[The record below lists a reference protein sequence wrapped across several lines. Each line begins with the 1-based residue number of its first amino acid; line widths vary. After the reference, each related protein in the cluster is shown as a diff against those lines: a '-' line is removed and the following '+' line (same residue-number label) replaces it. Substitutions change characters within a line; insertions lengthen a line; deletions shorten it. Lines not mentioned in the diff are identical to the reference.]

1 MSAARPEQAPGD
13 GPPPDPGSLTERA
26 FAQSPVP
33 WMLCAPDGRLLR
45 MNDAMAQLAGLTE
58 SQLRG
63 RLPTELKQ
71 GHNGAINLVDS
82 SVFEEST
89 RLIQEVGATGIPQ
102 TLETYVQSGGELAP
116 QAWEVRY
123 TPVHGPD
130 GSLQAVSL
138 TAVDFTEQFV
148 ARQRLGLLNAA
159 TAGIGASLD
168 VTRTAQDLVDVT
180 VPGFADFVS
189 VDLLDGVFR
198 GEEPAAGPLPG
209 PVLLRRAAQAL
220 GLTADPGTPAPP
232 DPPDPADLAERA
244 DHPGGPVA
252 GPGVFV
258 RDAADLAPPAAGAG
272 SDPVA
277 DTGAP
282 GVVEAGERGSYP
294 LDSPPARCL
303 ATGRSGRYAAGDPV
317 LDSWFATD
325 TARGAWARRHELVS
339 LLAVPVTARETTLGV
354 VILVRLGPAVPFS
367 TEEQSIAEEL
377 VAHAAICLDNA
388 RRYTR
393 ERTTALTLQHSLLQQ
408 RPPRQAAVEV
418 AARYLPA
425 SGQAGVG
432 GDWYDVI
439 PLSGT
444 RVALVVGDVTGH
456 GLHASVTMARLR
468 TAVRTL
474 ADVDLPPDELLSHL
488 DDLVI
493 SLNAEAGAYGPEDAA
508 YGGPLGPSNPFAPPT
523 ESPGTVVGN
532 SVTDGLVFGDIGA
545 TCLYAVYD
553 PIARRLALARAGHPV
568 PAVRF
573 PDGRV
578 EFLDVPAGPPLG
590 LGGLA
595 FETAEV
601 DVPEGSV
608 LALYTDGLI
617 ESRHRDVDESLGLL
631 AATLSEAGRDL
642 LAVGERILGALT
654 RHRPE
659 DDVALLVAR
668 TRALGADQVA
678 DWEIDADP
686 ACVADARRLAARQLT
701 HWGLDELVFVTEL
714 VVSELV
720 TNAIRHGRPPIRLRL
735 IRDSALTCEVS
746 DSSSTAPHLR
756 RARTMEEGGRGL
768 MLVAQCA
775 TRWGTRHSADG
786 KTIWAEQALPGG

>member
-1 MSAARPEQAPGD
+1 MSAARPEQAPGE
-13 GPPPDPGSLTERA
+13 GPPPEPGSLTERA
-26 FAQSPVP
+26 FEQSPVP

-45 MNDAMAQLAGLTE
+45 LNQAMAELAELTE
-58 SQLRG
+58 AQLVG
-63 RLPTELKQ
+63 RLPTELQQ

-89 RLIQEVGATGIPQ
+89 RLIQEVAATGTPR
-102 TLETYVQSGGELAP
+102 TLETYVQAP
-116 QAWEVRY
+116 AGLEAQAWEVRY
-123 TPVHGPD
+123 SPVHGA
-130 GSLQAVSL
+130 GGALEAVAV

-159 TAGIGASLD
+159 AAGIGASLD

-189 VDLLDGVFR
+189 VDLLDGVFQ

-209 PVLLRRAAQAL
+209 PVLLRRAAQARTGASSGTTPL
-220 GLTADPGTPAPP
+220 ADPSG
-232 DPPDPADLAERA
+232 ERNS
-244 DHPGGPVA
+244 V
-252 GPGVFV
+252 
-258 RDAADLAPPAAGAG
+258 
-272 SDPVA
+272 
-277 DTGAP
+277 

-303 ATGRSGRYAAGDPV
+303 ATGRSARYAAGDPV
-317 LDSWFATD
+317 LDSWFAAD
-325 TARGAWARRHELVS
+325 TARGEWARGHGLVS
-339 LLAVPVTARETTLGV
+339 LLTVPVTARETTLGV
-354 VILVRLGPAVPFS
+354 VILVRLGAAVPFS
-367 TEEQSIAEEL
+367 PDEQSIAEEL

-388 RRYTR
+388 RRFTR

-508 YGGPLGPSNPFAPPT
+508 YGGLPGSANPFAPPGT
-523 ESPGTVVGN
+523 PTPTGEGLGGGQVPGASALGASALGSSTL
-532 SVTDGLVFGDIGA
+532 DGLVFGDIGA

-553 PIARRLALARAGHPV
+553 PIARRVALARAGHPV
-568 PAVRF
+568 PAVRL

-601 DVPEGSV
+601 DLPEGSL

-617 ESRHRDVDESLGLL
+617 ESRHRDVDESLRLL
-631 AATLSEAGRDL
+631 AATLAEPGQDVPAT
-642 LAVGERILGALT
+642 GERVLRVLT

-659 DDVALLVAR
+659 DDVALLLAR

-678 DWEIDADP
+678 DWEIDPDP
-686 ACVADARRLAARQLT
+686 ACVADARRLAARQLA
-701 HWGLDELVFVTEL
+701 HWGLDDLVFVTEL

-786 KTIWAEQALPGG
+786 KTIWAEQALPGA

>member
-1 MSAARPEQAPGD
+1 MSAARSEEPPGD
-13 GPPPDPGSLTERA
+13 GPSWAGSLSERA
-26 FAQSPVP
+26 FEQSPVP

-45 MNDAMAQLAGLTE
+45 INEAMKELAGLWE
-58 SQLRG
+58 GELRG
-63 RLPTELKQ
+63 RLPTELGQ
-71 GHNGAINLVDS
+71 DDDAPINRVDS

-89 RLIQEVGATGIPQ
+89 RLIREVGSTGLPQ
-102 TLETYVQSGGELAP
+102 TMETYVRVPGELETR
-116 QAWEVRY
+116 AWEVRY
-123 TPVHGPD
+123 TPVRGAD
-130 GSLQAVSL
+130 GELEAVAL
-138 TAVDFTEQFV
+138 TAVDFTEQFA

-168 VTRTAQDLVDVT
+168 VTRTARDLVDVS
-180 VPGFADFVS
+180 VPVFADFVA
-189 VDLLDGVFR
+189 VDLLDGVFH

-209 PVLLRRAAQAL
+209 PVLLRRAAQARS
-220 GLTADPGTPAPP
+220 GADP
-232 DPPDPADLAERA
+232 
-244 DHPGGPVA
+244 
-252 GPGVFV
+252 
-258 RDAADLAPPAAGAG
+258 DAAQQGDT
-272 SDPVA
+272 VA
-277 DTGAP
+277 TRERYTP
-282 GVVEAGERGSYP
+282 GVVEEGERGSYP

-303 ATGRSGRYAAGDPV
+303 ATGRSGRYAAGDPE
-317 LDSWFATD
+317 LEAWFAAD
-325 TARGAWARRHELVS
+325 TARGAWARRHGMVS
-339 LLAVPVTARETTLGV
+339 MLTVPVTARETTMGV
-354 VILVRLGPAVPFS
+354 VILCRLGAAAPF
-367 TEEQSIAEEL
+367 TADEQSIAEEL

-418 AARYLPA
+418 ATRYVPA

-456 GLHASVTMARLR
+456 GLQASVTMARLR

-493 SLNAEAGAYGPEDAA
+493 SLNAEAGAYGPEDSGF
-508 YGGPLGPSNPFAPPT
+508 GGAGPGTDPPPGASVLGPSAFF
-523 ESPGTVVGN
+523 
-532 SVTDGLVFGDIGA
+532 DGQVFGDIGA
-545 TCLYAVYD
+545 TCLYVVYD
-553 PIARRLALARAGHPV
+553 PIACRAALARAGHPV
-568 PAVRF
+568 PAVRL
-573 PDGRV
+573 PDGDV

-595 FETAEV
+595 FETVEV
-601 DVPEGSV
+601 ELPAGSL
-608 LALYTDGLI
+608 LALFTDGLI
-617 ESRHRDVDESLGLL
+617 ESRHRDLDESLRLL
-631 AATLSEAGRDL
+631 AAALSGAGPDL
-642 LAVGERILGALT
+642 LAVSERVLGALT

-659 DDVALLVAR
+659 DDVALLLAR
-668 TRALGADQVA
+668 TRTLGADQVA
-678 DWEIDADP
+678 DWEITPDP
-686 ACVADARRLAARQLT
+686 AYVADARRLAARQLA

-775 TRWGTRHSADG
+775 TRWGTRHSSDG
-786 KTIWAEQALPGG
+786 KTIWAEQALPTH

>member
-1 MSAARPEQAPGD
+1 MSAVRPEEPPGD
-13 GPPPDPGSLTERA
+13 GPSWPGSLSERA
-26 FAQSPVP
+26 FEQSPVP

-45 MNDAMAQLAGLTE
+45 INAAMTELTGLGPGE
-58 SQLRG
+58 LRG
-63 RLPTELKQ
+63 RLPTELQ
-71 GHNGAINLVDS
+71 EGDEGAINLVDS

-89 RLIQEVGATGIPQ
+89 RLIRVVGATGVPQ
-102 TLETYVQSGGELAP
+102 TLETYVRGPGEP
-116 QAWEVRY
+116 GTQAWEVRY
-123 TPVHGPD
+123 TPVWGAD
-130 GSLQAVSL
+130 GRLEAVAL
-138 TAVDFTEQFV
+138 TAVDFTEQFA

-168 VTRTAQDLVDVT
+168 VTRTARDLVDVT
-180 VPGFADFVS
+180 VPVFADFVS
-189 VDLLDGVFR
+189 VDLLDGVFQ

-209 PVLLRRAAQAL
+209 PVLLRRAAQARS
-220 GLTADPGTPAPP
+220 GADAEAALDYGGGPAGEQGEYGGHG
-232 DPPDPADLAERA
+232 DPA
-244 DHPGGPVA
+244 
-252 GPGVFV
+252 
-258 RDAADLAPPAAGAG
+258 GARG
-272 SDPVA
+272 
-277 DTGAP
+277 TP

-294 LDSPPARCL
+294 VDSPPALCL
-303 ATGRSGRYAAGDPV
+303 ATGHSGRYAAGDPA
-317 LDSWFATD
+317 LDSWFTAD
-325 TARGAWARRHELVS
+325 TARGAWARRHGLVS
-339 LLAVPVTARETTLGV
+339 MLTVPVTARETTLGV
-354 VILVRLGPAVPFS
+354 VILCRLGAAAAF
-367 TEEQSIAEEL
+367 TADEQSIAEEL

-388 RRYTR
+388 RRFTR

-418 AARYLPA
+418 ATRYVPA

-493 SLNAEAGAYGPEDAA
+493 SLNAEAGAYGPEDSGFGAVA
-508 YGGPLGPSNPFAPPT
+508 PGADPPSGASLLGGGIL
-523 ESPGTVVGN
+523 
-532 SVTDGLVFGDIGA
+532 DGQVFGDIGA

-553 PIARRLALARAGHPV
+553 PIARRVALARAGHPV
-568 PAVRF
+568 PAVRR
-573 PDGRV
+573 PDGNV
-578 EFLDVPAGPPLG
+578 EYLDVPAGPPLG

-595 FETAEV
+595 FETVEV
-601 DVPEGSV
+601 ELPTGSL
-608 LALYTDGLI
+608 LALFTDGLI
-617 ESRHRDVDESLGLL
+617 ESRHRDLDESLRLL
-631 AATLSEAGRDL
+631 TTALAGAGPDL
-642 LAVGERILGALT
+642 LAVSERVLGTLT
-654 RHRPE
+654 LHRPE
-659 DDVALLVAR
+659 DDVALLLAR

-678 DWEIDADP
+678 DWEITPDP
-686 ACVADARRLAARQLT
+686 AHVADARRLAARQLAR
-701 HWGLDELVFVTEL
+701 WGLDELVFVTEL
-714 VVSELV
+714 MVSELV

-786 KTIWAEQALPGG
+786 KTIWAEQALPSR